1 MEKHMDIAESEQE
14 KYQRDLEKLRTVL
27 SARPRDLLLFEFL
40 LQSQCRTKDILRVKV
55 SDLCSCEENMP
66 LPVLSSGENKGP
78 IITRQIKSTF
88 NQLLMQGELD
98 NGDLLFKSRKGG
110 RQLAATSVSRLI
122 TSVLNKAG
130 LTDYKGLPELRKKL
144 GPLTLDSVT
153 QSSRKKGPQN
163 DYRVETRSIQ
173 QTVYKQLLN
182 GIISGDVPPG
192 QRLLPD
198 KLARELNVSTT
209 PIREALSRLEAKGFV
224 THHIQRGWM
233 ASELSRERLKEILD
247 LRILLECEAIYQA
260 ATRIRPETILRL
272 EEASRRY
279 EEISRTDDPLQ
290 SLEANQAFHMLAY
303 QDAGSSMMQNIIEE
317 LFDLTSP
324 YQQILFRQSLV
335 PKLDIGVNH
344 HAMILESLKNRN
356 PEEAR
361 RWLREDI
368 VKPAAFVFKLFD
380 MYVKSIE

>member
-1 MEKHMDIAESEQE
+1 MDNMAKEQQ
-14 KYQRDLEKLRTVL
+14 KYQQDLEKLRGIL
-27 SARPRDLLLFEFL
+27 SSRPRDLLLFEFL
-40 LQSQCRTKDILRVKV
+40 LQKQCRTKDILGVRV

-66 LPVLSSGENKGP
+66 LPVLSCGESKGP

-88 NQLLMQGELD
+88 NQLLMQGELH

-110 RQLAATSVSRLI
+110 KQLAATSVSRLI

-130 LTDYKGLPELRKKL
+130 LNEYKGLPELRKKL
-144 GPLTLDSVT
+144 GPLTLENISP
-153 QSSRKKGPQN
+153 QSEKKGFQHN
-163 DYRVETRSIQ
+163 LRVETRSIQ
-173 QTVYKQLLN
+173 QTVYKRLVEM
-182 GIISGDVPPG
+182 IISGDVPPG

-233 ASELSRERLKEILD
+233 ASELSKDRLKEILD

-260 ATRIRPETILRL
+260 ARRVRPETIAQL
-272 EEASRRY
+272 EEASRTY
-279 EEISRTDDPLQ
+279 EEISRADDPLQ
-290 SLEANQAFHMLAY
+290 SLEANRVFHMLAY
-303 QDAGSSMMQNIIEE
+303 RDAGSAMMQNMIEE
-317 LFDLTSP
+317 LWDLTGP
-324 YQQILFRQSLV
+324 YHQILFRQSLV
-335 PKLDIGVNH
+335 PKPDVGVNH
-344 HAMILESLKNRN
+344 HAKILESLKDNN

-368 VKPAAFVFKLFD
+368 VTPATFVFKLFD